1 MKMTLNNT
9 YAYLATNNFFL
20 LFEHIVMYYTFVYVW
35 FNQIA
40 YF

>member
-1 MKMTLNNT
+1 MKITLTNIYN
-9 YAYLATNNFFL
+9 YYATNNYFL
-20 LFEHIVMYYTFVYVW
+20 LFEHIVLYYTFVYIW